1 MRKEMRYVVEKGDK
15 IVITQ
20 NIKGSKLYIDE
31 EYTIKEKTKG
41 LHRYELEERAS
52 NGDPLYVLPGQF
64 RVKIGDKLINPEEIL
79 EVIYVTQTGQEYYL
93 N

>member
-20 NIKGSKLYIDE
+20 NIKGSRLYIDE
-31 EYTIKEKTKG
+31 EYTIKEQSKG
-41 LHRYELEERAS
+41 LHRYELEEKAA
-52 NGDPLYVLPGQF
+52 NGDTLYVLPGQF
-64 RVKIGDKLINPEEIL
+64 KVRIGGKLINPEEVT
-79 EVIYVTQTGQEYYL
+79 ETIYITQTGQEYYL